1 MKKIAADRNYKEL
14 KKTAQDKTPVT
25 WERVM
30 QHISSHRDT
39 IFAHQNKIKDL
50 NEIQDTLTNE
60 LFELKTKI
68 GDMEGIQNTLTNEVM
83 DLKQKLAQN
92 S

>member
-25 WERVM
+25 WDAITP
-30 QHISSHRDT
+30 HLSSIMEYT
-39 IFAHQNKIKDL
+39 SAHQDGIKSLKD
-50 NEIQDTLTNE
+50 IQETLTDE
-60 LFELKTKI
+60 LMTLKAKV
-68 GDMEGIQNTLTNEVM
+68 GLMEGIQNTLTNEVM
-83 DLKQKLAQN
+83 TLKQKLAQN